1 MLSTVADV
9 MTAAPIAV
17 SGATQFKAIA
27 ELLASGP
34 FAAVPVVDESGHAVG
49 IVTESDLLLKEG
61 HPGAADDHHIL
72 EGRRWRRE
80 REKAAGLCAGDIMT
94 TPVHT
99 IRADASVAEA
109 ARLLHDRRI
118 NQLPVVDKDNLLIG
132 IVTRGDL
139 LKTFLRSDADL
150 VREVRNEVLVRTLW
164 MDPDAIE
171 VTVGSGV
178 IRLRGTV
185 DRRSDVQIV
194 IRMVRELPGVVGV
207 VNELAYS
214 YDDRRSTPLAA
225 QLGVLPAP
233 RW

>member
-27 ELLASGP
+27 ELLASGL
-34 FAAVPVVDESGHAVG
+34 FAAVPVVDESRHAVG

-61 HPGAADDHHIL
+61 HPGAADDYHIL
-72 EGRRWRRE
+72 EGRRRRRE
-80 REKAAGLCAGDIMT
+80 REKAAGLWARDIMT

-132 IVTRGDL
+132 IVTRG
-139 LKTFLRSDADL
+139 
-150 VREVRNEVLVRTLW
+150 
-164 MDPDAIE
+164 IC
-171 VTVGSGV
+171 
-178 IRLRGTV
+178 
-185 DRRSDVQIV
+185 
-194 IRMVRELPGVVGV
+194 
-207 VNELAYS
+207 
-214 YDDRRSTPLAA
+214 
-225 QLGVLPAP
+225 
-233 RW
+233 